1 MTKIADGIYTNLSQ
15 SEVDTLTIPAW
26 DGLPYWNEVEGKW
39 EL

>member
-1 MTKIADGIYTNLSQ
+1 MTKIADGIYTDLSQ
-15 SEVDTLTIPAW
+15 SEVDDLIPAW